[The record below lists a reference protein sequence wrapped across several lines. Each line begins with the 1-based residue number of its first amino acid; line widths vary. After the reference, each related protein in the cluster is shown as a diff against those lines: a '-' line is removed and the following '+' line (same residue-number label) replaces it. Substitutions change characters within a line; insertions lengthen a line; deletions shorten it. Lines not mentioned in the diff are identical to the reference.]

1 MILVVILK
9 IGILVNVDTLSM
21 LKKSTFPFFFFIISM
36 LKKFYTHVLPHLLV
50 HNIAIFMYR
59 IIHFT

>member
-21 LKKSTFPFFFFIISM
+21 LKKSTFPFFFYN
-36 LKKFYTHVLPHLLV
+36 KY
-50 HNIAIFMYR
+50 A
-59 IIHFT
+59 